1 MRLAFPSDLSEIHAM
16 SVMERTTIEPDSGD
30 ALVIVDVQ
38 NDFLPGGA
46 LAVPESDQILPIV
59 NTYIATFEKRAL
71 PIYMTR
77 DWHPPDHCSFK
88 ESGGPWPT
96 HCVAGT
102 RGAAFS
108 EELKFNSPFTIVS
121 KATDPK
127 LEAYSDFST
136 TSFEPSLR
144 HAGVSRLFV
153 CGLATD
159 YCVFN
164 TVKDALS
171 LGFKT
176 YLLLD
181 AIRGVNVQPDDSQK
195 AEQEMIRLGATPV
208 RLHDLAV

>member
-1 MRLAFPSDLSEIHAM
+1 M
-16 SVMERTTIEPDSGD
+16 SGTERTTIEPAKGD

-46 LAVPESDQILPIV
+46 LAVPRSNEILPVI
-59 NTYIATFEKRAL
+59 NRYIAAFERRGL

-88 ESGGPWPT
+88 EHGGPWPT

-102 RGAAFS
+102 DGAAFS
-108 EELKFNSPFTIVS
+108 TELKFSSTFATVS
-121 KATDPK
+121 KATSSDF
-127 LEAYSDFST
+127 EAYSDFST
-136 TSFEPSLR
+136 TNFEPDLR
-144 HAGVSRLFV
+144 ATGISRLFV
-153 CGLATD
+153 GGLATD
-159 YCVFN
+159 YCVFS
-164 TVKDALS
+164 TVKDALA

-195 AEQEMIRLGATPV
+195 AEQEMIRLGAMPIK
-208 RLHDLAV
+208 LQDLAV

>member
-1 MRLAFPSDLSEIHAM
+1 M
-16 SVMERTTIEPDSGD
+16 SGMERTTIEPASGD

-46 LAVPESDQILPIV
+46 LAVPESDQILPFV
-59 NTYIATFEKRAL
+59 NTYIATFEKRRL

-102 RGAAFS
+102 HGAAFS
-108 EELKFNSPFTIVS
+108 EKLKFNSSFTVVS
-121 KATDPK
+121 KATNPK
-127 LEAYSDFST
+127 VDAYSDFST

-144 HAGVSRLFV
+144 AAGVSRLFV

-195 AEQEMIRLGATPV
+195 AEQEMIRLGAT
-208 RLHDLAV
+208 RIKLQDLAM

>member
-1 MRLAFPSDLSEIHAM
+1 M
-16 SVMERTTIEPDSGD
+16 SGMERTTIEPASGD

-46 LAVPESDQILPIV
+46 LAVPESDEILPVV
-59 NTYIATFEKRAL
+59 NSYIAAFEKRGL

-88 ESGGPWPT
+88 EFGGPWPT

-102 RGAAFS
+102 HGADFS
-108 EELKFNSPFTIVS
+108 KELKLNSPFTVVS
-121 KATDPK
+121 KATTPDH
-127 LEAYSDFST
+127 EAYSDFST
-136 TSFEPSLR
+136 TNFEPSLR
-144 HAGVSRLFV
+144 AAEVSRLFV
-153 CGLATD
+153 GGLATD
-159 YCVFN
+159 YCVFS

-195 AEQEMIRLGATPV
+195 AAQEMIRRGAVPV
-208 RLHDLAV
+208 RLQDLAV

>member
-1 MRLAFPSDLSEIHAM
+1 M
-16 SVMERTTIEPDSGD
+16 SGTERNTIEPAQGD

-46 LAVPESDQILPIV
+46 LAVPESDEILPVV
-59 NTYIATFEKRAL
+59 NSYIAAFEKRRL

-88 ESGGPWPT
+88 ECGGPWPT

-102 RGAAFS
+102 HGAAFS
-108 EELKFNSPFTIVS
+108 EELKLNSPYTIIS
-121 KATDPK
+121 KATTPN

-136 TSFEPSLR
+136 TNFEPSLR
-144 HAGVSRLFV
+144 AEGVSRLFV

-159 YCVFN
+159 YCVFS

-171 LGFKT
+171 LGLKT

-195 AEQEMIRLGATPV
+195 AEQEMIRLGATPIK
-208 RLHDLAV
+208 LQDLAV